1 MFKSSKDV
9 DEERQKYLKSTN
21 NFVNFGQNDG
31 LKFFM
36 IHKNYQENMIEKM
49 KGSDFLFD
57 YIGREYYSSH
67 KVILSWRSYV
77 RCSDWLRNKTATI
90 NSKNKNN

>member
-9 DEERQKYLKSTN
+9 DEVRQKYLKSTN
-21 NFVNFGQNDG
+21 NFVNFDQNDG

-49 KGSDFLFD
+49 KGSDGLFD

-67 KVILSWRSYV
+67 KVILS
-77 RCSDWLRNKTATI
+77 
-90 NSKNKNN
+90 

>member
-67 KVILSWRSYV
+67 KVILS
-77 RCSDWLRNKTATI
+77 
-90 NSKNKNN
+90 